1 MPLTTTDDWS
11 GERLVEH
18 LPPPPGEPDQPT
30 WDEVPEDDV
39 LVDEIQLRLGRYHF
53 DVEPWVIRS
62 FIYALRTDRFAVLAG
77 KSGTGKTSFVR
88 YFCRALQ
95 DILTKMEVR
104 QIIVP
109 VRPDMAEWE
118 LLGHQSLAGDY
129 VPSPAM
135 RELNR
140 AHGAGGA
147 IRLILLDE
155 MNLAVPDLYATALL
169 SAVTNRIP
177 IDLPGETQK
186 WVGWL
191 RDDGK
196 WLPPPGTVA
205 VGTVNSY
212 LEEPGRQPLS
222 GPVKRR
228 SSQID
233 FPDRVHEYVEAN
245 DEPGFRSFCE
255 TLRQQLRATADDT
268 ETFLM
273 ADPTAAFEE
282 PIEDEVLEVL
292 WSLATLLAPR
302 PEVAMTA
309 GVIQSMV
316 GLVAVGPGWEI
327 EALMD
332 AAVAQKVLPIVR
344 GDEDLLDEIAGALAK
359 HGGFGRSNAAI
370 TALRVASRRT
380 GVVRPIY

>member
-1 MPLTTTDDWS
+1 MPVTSTDNWPA
-11 GERLVEH
+11 ERLVEH
-18 LPPPPGEPDQPT
+18 LPPPPGGPDQPT
-30 WDEVPEDDV
+30 WDEVPEDDT
-39 LVDEIQLRLGRYHF
+39 LVEEIQQRLKQYHF

-62 FIYALRTDRFAVLAG
+62 FIYSLRTDRFAVLAG

-88 YFCRALQ
+88 YFCGALQ
-95 DILTKMEVR
+95 NILSGIEVR

-147 IRLILLDE
+147 IRLLLLDE
-155 MNLAVPDLYATALL
+155 MNLAIPDLYATALL
-169 SAVTNRIP
+169 TAVTNRIP
-177 IDLPGETQK
+177 IDLPGSTQNI
-186 WVGWL
+186 GWL
-191 RDDGK
+191 REDGK

-245 DEPGFRSFCE
+245 DEAGFRAFCE
-255 TLRQQLRATADDT
+255 TLRQQLQTTAGDA
-268 ETFLM
+268 EMFLM

-292 WSLATLLAPR
+292 WSLAQLLAPR

-309 GVIQSMV
+309 GVVQSMV
-316 GLVAVGPGWEI
+316 GLVAVGPGWEV
-327 EALMD
+327 EALLD
-332 AAVAQKVLPIVR
+332 AAVAQKVLPLLR
-344 GDEDLLDEIAGALAK
+344 GDESLLDEIASALAP
-359 HGGFGRSNAAI
+359 HGAFRRSNAAL
-370 TALRVASRRT
+370 ASLRAAAQRT